1 MISNDGFVPITAI
14 FYSVFH
20 PVKGTQI
27 VHQVPEG
34 SIGSYDLQS
43 GTDVLF
49 NFDTVKNYIIPKP
62 QLCNKL
68 VSLKINEFRVLGYP
82 VNIEGSHYS
91 RNSFNFNF
99 GFVLPYN
106 SDTTPYEL
114 AVSRMGKMFRALE
127 EQSLLLSKLD
137 KEHAFFSG
145 QAGTEFSESSFQYT
159 PGHSK
164 IQKFS
169 LLSIES
175 LIHQLYQDLNN
186 YSECCIPIDSANS
199 VDIKLFPMLPPPVN
213 LKAYQVPVLT
223 VKLDQLIDVVWDP
236 TMVKILPYVNGLNS
250 VKKISELAD
259 ADYLLTKQCI
269 QHLMHYQCIILVDVF
284 QFSNIYAPTNHIGNF
299 LKTNGMAE
307 ECQAYIITTPHRNE
321 SAPFSS
327 RPTPDTPRSAVTP
340 VTPSLT
346 NTPNVHTSARGI
358 PSHSRSQPSNEGE
371 QTLAESASPLTRGMT
386 PAFPMTFSGKES
398 EIKIPSKATL
408 FYLYR
413 LLNQGQSIK
422 EWYIQHQKALSN
434 IDIRRFINFG
444 VVRGIIYRV
453 NLYPILHWVTK
464 SLETGNG
471 RIEGI
476 EDLLKSLQNK
486 AKINSALKKSAGP
499 VSEAGLLK
507 SVVRESNLKTGRKTR
522 TVSFNYH
529 VDHPVSDPSN
539 RDRHKSFKAHRNS
552 SINSHETPHTEHDE
566 TTAHLDL
573 DVFDSDSDELLNG
586 ISNKARGNRASSDL
600 ESVSSGEP
608 EQLSEND
615 EIIKVIKLVRGSQH
629 FDSICTELQKSRAD
643 VEKLFDKIGAHSVI
657 NA

>member
-14 FYSVFH
+14 FYAVFH

-34 SIGSYDLQS
+34 SIGSSDLEPNS
-43 GTDVLF
+43 DVLF

-68 VSLKINEFRVLGYP
+68 VSFKINEFRVLGYP

-127 EQSLLLSKLD
+127 EQLLLLSKLD
-137 KEHAFFSG
+137 KEHAFFSN
-145 QAGTEFSESSFQYT
+145 QDDAQFASKSFEYT

-175 LIHQLYQDLNN
+175 LVAQLYQDLNN

-213 LKAYQVPVLT
+213 LKAFQVPILT
-223 VKLDQLIDVVWDP
+223 VKLNLLIDVVWDP
-236 TMVKILPYVNGLNS
+236 TMVKILPYINGLNS
-250 VKKISELAD
+250 VKRISELAG

-269 QHLMHYQCIILVDVF
+269 QHLMHYQCIILADIF

-307 ECQAYIITTPHRNE
+307 ECQAYIITTSHWNE
-321 SAPFSS
+321 PVSLNSLQQ
-327 RPTPDTPRSAVTP
+327 TPRSGTTP
-340 VTPSLT
+340 ISPSLSS
-346 NTPNVHTSARGI
+346 TPQESTSAHGI
-358 PSHSRSQPSNEGE
+358 FVKTRAANDGKASM
-371 QTLAESASPLTRGMT
+371 AESASPLTNGLSLGMAA
-386 PAFPMTFSGKES
+386 AFLGKKS

-413 LLNQGQSIK
+413 LLNQGQTIK
-422 EWYIQHQKALSN
+422 EWYIQHQKTLKN
-434 IDIRRFINFG
+434 IDVRRFINFG

-464 SLETGNG
+464 SLEAG
-471 RIEGI
+471 EGSTKGLD
-476 EDLLKSLQNK
+476 DLLAHFQKK
-486 AKINSALKKSAGP
+486 AKIDSACDPPTGNAA
-499 VSEAGLLK
+499 EAGLLK
-507 SVVRESNLKTGRKTR
+507 SVVRESNLKTGKKTR

-529 VDHPVSDPSN
+529 VNRSSGGSSSHVLS
-539 RDRHKSFKAHRNS
+539 RDRRSGSREFPLIER
-552 SINSHETPHTEHDE
+552 EDTVDQ
-566 TTAHLDL
+566 LDL
-573 DVFDSDSDELLNG
+573 DVFDSDSDELIVLPNAAQEDD
-586 ISNKARGNRASSDL
+586 SDSESESSA
-600 ESVSSGEP
+600 VATRR
-608 EQLSEND
+608 SETD
-615 EIIKVIKLVRGSQH
+615 EIVKLIKLVRGSQH
-629 FDSICTELQKSRAD
+629 FDSICTELQKSRSE
-643 VEKLFDKIGAHSVI
+643 VEKLLDKLGAHSVI
-657 NA
+657 NS

>member
-14 FYSVFH
+14 FYAVFH

-34 SIGSYDLQS
+34 SIGSSDLEPNS
-43 GTDVLF
+43 DVLF

-68 VSLKINEFRVLGYP
+68 VSFKINEFRVLGYP

-106 SDTTPYEL
+106 SDTTPYES

-137 KEHAFFSG
+137 KEHAFFSN
-145 QAGTEFSESSFQYT
+145 QDDAQFASKSFEYT

-169 LLSIES
+169 LSSIES
-175 LIHQLYQDLNN
+175 LVAQLYQDLNN

-213 LKAYQVPVLT
+213 LKAFQVPIST
-223 VKLDQLIDVVWDP
+223 VKLNSLIDVVWDP
-236 TMVKILPYVNGLNS
+236 TMVKILPYINGLNS
-250 VKKISELAD
+250 VKRISELAG

-269 QHLMHYQCIILVDVF
+269 QHLMHYQCIILADIF

-307 ECQAYIITTPHRNE
+307 ECQAYIITTSHWNE
-321 SAPFSS
+321 PVSLSS
-327 RPTPDTPRSAVTP
+327 LQQTPRSGTTP
-340 VTPSLT
+340 ISPSLSS
-346 NTPNVHTSARGI
+346 TPQESTSAHGI
-358 PSHSRSQPSNEGE
+358 SVKAKTANDGKASM
-371 QTLAESASPLTRGMT
+371 AESASPLTNGLSLGM
-386 PAFPMTFSGKES
+386 AAAFSGKKS

-413 LLNQGQSIK
+413 SLNQGQTIK
-422 EWYIQHQKALSN
+422 EWYIQHQKTLKN
-434 IDIRRFINFG
+434 IDVRRFINFG

-453 NLYPILHWVTK
+453 NSYPILHWVTK
-464 SLETGNG
+464 SLEAG
-471 RIEGI
+471 EGSTKGLD
-476 EDLLKSLQNK
+476 DLLAHFQKK
-486 AKINSALKKSAGP
+486 AKIDSAYNPPTGNAA
-499 VSEAGLLK
+499 EAGLLK
-507 SVVRESNLKTGRKTR
+507 SVVRESNLKTGKKTR

-529 VDHPVSDPSN
+529 VNRSSEGSSSHVLS
-539 RDRHKSFKAHRNS
+539 RDRGSGSREFPLIER
-552 SINSHETPHTEHDE
+552 ED
-566 TTAHLDL
+566 TADQLDS
-573 DVFDSDSDELLNG
+573 DVFDSDSDESIVLPN
-586 ISNKARGNRASSDL
+586 AAHEDDSD
-600 ESVSSGEP
+600 
-608 EQLSEND
+608 SENESSAVATRRSETD
-615 EIIKVIKLVRGSQH
+615 EIVKLIKLVRGSQH
-629 FDSICTELQKSRAD
+629 FDSICTELQKSRSE
-643 VEKLFDKIGAHSVI
+643 VEKLLDKLGAHSVI
-657 NA
+657 NS